1 MSDSLSYI
9 AAAVLLVVVA
19 ALGLAVVYA
28 QRKGESSAA
37 ENVSTQR
44 QARCGKPISS
54 IRPAHS

>member
-28 QRKGESSAA
+28 QRKGESRAR
-37 ENVSTQR
+37 ENVPAQR
-44 QARCGKPISS
+44 QA
-54 IRPAHS
+54 